1 MTRTATRTALI
12 TGAGSG
18 IGFEAA
24 RLLARDGVAV
34 VLVGRRQ
41 EALDKAE
48 AAIRA
53 EGGTAHAIAADIT
66 RPDEV
71 TRLVD
76 RIHAELGPVDVLV
89 NNAGSAS
96 SVLNPQWLPHEE
108 WREVLDVNLTAVFQ
122 LTQAV
127 LPDMLGRGDGT
138 IVTVS
143 SLAAV
148 NPNLLGGAAYGAAKA
163 GVRNFMTFLHNTF
176 RNEGLRAITVLPG
189 ETDTPILDNRARP
202 PATEERAHMLR
213 PEDVAEAI
221 RLAVT
226 LPQRVV
232 LQEIV
237 VAPTRQRDTST
248 DLDISRRAGAPT
260 DPSTRVRPA
269 GTTPQADTS
278 AHVHPSGTAPQA
290 GPADSAAQVQPAGT
304 TPEIRPTDAER
315 RERPSDARPQD

>member
-1 MTRTATRTALI
+1 MTTPGTVALV

-18 IGFEAA
+18 MGLETA

-34 VLVGRRQ
+34 ALVGRRQ
-41 EALDKAE
+41 EALAAAADK
-48 AAIRA
+48 IRA
-53 EGGTAHAIAADIT
+53 EGGVALALAADIT
-66 RPDEV
+66 SADDVARA
-71 TRLVD
+71 LD
-76 RIHAELGPVDVLV
+76 RVRAELGPVDVLV

-108 WREVLDVNLTAVFQ
+108 WRQVLDVNLTAVFR

-127 LPDMLGRGDGT
+127 LPDMLDRGTGT

-176 RNEGLRAITVLPG
+176 RNQGLRAITVLPG

-202 PATEERAHMLR
+202 PAAEERSDMVR

-221 RLAVT
+221 RLAVA

-237 VAPTRQRDTST
+237 VAPTRQRDVSADLETS
-248 DLDISRRAGAPT
+248 RWAGAPAAAT
-260 DPSTRVRPA
+260 S
-269 GTTPQADTS
+269 QA
-278 AHVHPSGTAPQA
+278 
-290 GPADSAAQVQPAGT
+290 
-304 TPEIRPTDAER
+304 
-315 RERPSDARPQD
+315 

>member
-1 MTRTATRTALI
+1 MTTPGAVALI

-18 IGFEAA
+18 MGLEIA
-24 RLLARDGVAV
+24 RLLARDGARV
-34 VLVGRRQ
+34 VLLGRRQ
-41 EALDKAE
+41 EALDSVADK
-48 AAIRA
+48 IRA
-53 EGGTAHAIAADIT
+53 EGGTALALAADIT
-66 RPDEV
+66 GADDVRRALDR
-71 TRLVD
+71 TR
-76 RIHAELGPVDVLV
+76 AELGPVDILV

-108 WREVLDVNLTAVFQ
+108 WRQVLEVNLTAVFQ

-127 LPDMLGRGDGT
+127 LPDMLDRGTGT

-176 RNEGLRAITVLPG
+176 RNQGLRAITVLPG

-202 PATEERAHMLR
+202 PAPEERTNMVQ
-213 PEDVAEAI
+213 PEDVAEAV
-221 RLAVT
+221 RLAVA

-237 VAPTRQRDTST
+237 VAPTRQRDVSADLETS
-248 DLDISRRAGAPT
+248 RWAGAPAE
-260 DPSTRVRPA
+260 R
-269 GTTPQADTS
+269 TPQA
-278 AHVHPSGTAPQA
+278 
-290 GPADSAAQVQPAGT
+290 
-304 TPEIRPTDAER
+304 
-315 RERPSDARPQD
+315 

>member
-1 MTRTATRTALI
+1 MTRTALI

-18 IGFEAA
+18 IGLEAA
-24 RLLARDGVAV
+24 RLLARDGITV

-53 EGGTAHAIAADIT
+53 EGGTALALAADIT
-66 RPDEV
+66 RADDV
-71 TRLVD
+71 TRVLD
-76 RIHAELGPVDVLV
+76 QIHAELGPVDILV

-96 SVLNPQWLPHEE
+96 SVLNPQWLPHDE
-108 WREVLDVNLTAVFQ
+108 WRQVLDVNLTAVFQ

-127 LPDMLGRGDGT
+127 LPDMLDRAGGT

-176 RNEGLRAITVLPG
+176 RNQGLRAITVLPG
-189 ETDTPILDNRARP
+189 ETDTPILDNRARR
-202 PATEERAHMLR
+202 PAVEERTNMLQ
-213 PEDVAEAI
+213 PQDVAEAI
-221 RLAVT
+221 HLAIT

-237 VAPTRQRDTST
+237 VAPTRQRDTSF
-248 DLDISRRAGAPT
+248 DLEISRWAGAP
-260 DPSTRVRPA
+260 
-269 GTTPQADTS
+269 ADAS
-278 AHVHPSGTAPQA
+278 
-290 GPADSAAQVQPAGT
+290 
-304 TPEIRPTDAER
+304 
-315 RERPSDARPQD
+315 PQD

>member
-1 MTRTATRTALI
+1 MTTLAGKIALI

-18 IGFEAA
+18 MGLKTAQ
-24 RLLARDGVAV
+24 LLARDGATV
-34 VLVGRRQ
+34 VLIGRRQ
-41 EALDKAE
+41 EALDSVE
-48 AAIRA
+48 DSIRA
-53 EGGTAHAIAADIT
+53 DGGIAHAMRADIT
-66 RPDEV
+66 DADDV
-71 TRLVD
+71 TRVLD
-76 RIHAELGPVDVLV
+76 RVRTELGPVDVLV
-89 NNAGSAS
+89 NNAGSSS

-108 WREVLDVNLTAVFQ
+108 WRQVLEVNLTAVFQ

-127 LPDMLGRGDGT
+127 LPGMLGRSTGT

-176 RNEGLRAITVLPG
+176 RNQGLRAITVLPG
-189 ETDTPILDNRARP
+189 EADTPILDNRARP
-202 PATEERAHMLR
+202 PAEEERASMVQ

-232 LQEIV
+232 LQEMV

-248 DLDISRRAGAPT
+248 DIEISRGVGAPADAAT
-260 DPSTRVRPA
+260 
-269 GTTPQADTS
+269 QA
-278 AHVHPSGTAPQA
+278 
-290 GPADSAAQVQPAGT
+290 
-304 TPEIRPTDAER
+304 
-315 RERPSDARPQD
+315 